1 MKLPS
6 APLCNTVRWW
16 ALKKIKEIGE
26 RLNTMG
32 IDQTTLLILSIQ
44 PGTRTHLPPLL
55 VSSPLSH
62 PRNLVKVP
70 ATKSR
75 SAGRPAQLRLQRKE
89 AQREGARP
97 QLLERRGLHQP
108 WRRPWASSSSS
119 PNAGRGAS
127 AGSATSCRPDASR
140 WPHCS
145 CGGLLRPLSVPLLH
159 RFFVSPLVHHCG
171 RPRPR
176 TESWRWSSWIT
187 RTPKVRKNALL
198 DAILLFFDLQNRC
211 KIKLSRIIK
220 CQNVFFLL
228 YAYMSNYEKICWS
241 AALLFFCQ
249 NWG

>member
-1 MKLPS
+1 
-6 APLCNTVRWW
+6 
-16 ALKKIKEIGE
+16 
-26 RLNTMG
+26 MG

-97 QLLERRGLHQP
+97 QLLGRRGLHQP

-159 RFFVSPLVHHCG
+159 RFFRKSPSTSLWQTKAKDRVMKMKLMNHKN
-171 RPRPR
+171 
-176 TESWRWSSWIT
+176 TESEEKCT
-187 RTPKVRKNALL
+187 A
-198 DAILLFFDLQNRC
+198 RC
-211 KIKLSRIIK
+211 NPIVLWFAE
-220 CQNVFFLL
+220 Q
-228 YAYMSNYEKICWS
+228 M
-241 AALLFFCQ
+241 
-249 NWG
+249 